1 MPENAFKRESSVLQ
15 VVICKA
21 KPGTSDARV
30 LEVAEGIMPRLRAA
44 SGFVH
49 RELRKTD
56 DGRWVDCLWWTSL
69 EEGERIGM
77 SVHESPE
84 GQAMFGALEE
94 SDFTMFNF
102 LPVSKG

>member
-1 MPENAFKRESSVLQ
+1 MGRLSLVDE
-15 VVICKA
+15 
-21 KPGTSDARV
+21 
-30 LEVAEGIMPRLRAA
+30 PR
-44 SGFVH
+44 G
-49 RELRKTD
+49 
-56 DGRWVDCLWWTSL
+56 
-69 EEGERIGM
+69 GERIGM